1 MRTQSCTRSRRIRL
15 NGVAL
20 VHQSVVVKLLQK
32 PPQCFDVFVV
42 VGYVRM
48 VKIYEIAHFFGQR
61 APLFSELHD
70 VLTTFAVIVFYRN
83 IMFRFLV
90 VDVFLIDTQF
100 FFNTQLH
107 WQSVCVPSCLAQHL
121 EPLHGFVP
129 VERVFDGASQYVMNA
144 GMTVCR
150 WRTFKEDELFTTF
163 TLIDRLVEYIQ
174 FLPLC

>member
-1 MRTQSCTRSRRIRL
+1 MRAQACTRSRRIWL
-15 NGVAL
+15 NGIAL

-32 PPQCFDVFVV
+32 PPQRFNVFVV

-48 VKIYEIAHFFGQR
+48 VKIYEITHFFGQFP
-61 APLFSELHD
+61 PLFSELHD

-83 IMFRFLV
+83 IMFRILV
-90 VDVFLIDTQF
+90 VDIFLIDTQF

-107 WQSVCVPSCLAQHL
+107 GQSMCVPPCLAQHL
-121 EPLHGFVP
+121 KPLHGFVP
-129 VERVFDGASQYVMNA
+129 VERVFDGASQYMMNA

-150 WRTFKEDELFTTF
+150 WRTLKEDELLTTF
-163 TLIDRLVEYIQ
+163 TLIDRFVEYIQ